1 MLSSSV
7 ATVGE
12 TTGTRLKQDR
22 LPCLFNLYKS
32 KCCTIPPSS
41 LAQALVLVAA
51 LVSPSWACSAACG
64 APPTRTARRRG
75 RSAQG
80 ACQRASC
87 SQETHLYVG
96 VLLLLGLHAAHEEA
110 GVHLAAGEVEQLH
123 VLHSSQWSQSQ
134 WNWADGG
141 STWAHFI
148 KSAFAMKPS
157 SLEIFLIC
165 VLVSSSCGII
175 NQCEDVWSVDSR

>member
-1 MLSSSV
+1 MKLGTFNFCSQSLNVTLRPFVLSSSV

-12 TTGTRLKQDR
+12 TTGTRLKQGR
-22 LPCLFNLYKS
+22 LPCLFNYKS

-41 LAQALVLVAA
+41 LAQARVLVAA

-87 SQETHLYVG
+87 SQEPHLDVG

-110 GVHLAAGEVEQLH
+110 GVHLAPGEVEQLH
-123 VLHSSQWSQSQ
+123 VLHS
-134 WNWADGG
+134 GG
-141 STWAHFI
+141 GLSGTGR
-148 KSAFAMKPS
+148 
-157 SLEIFLIC
+157 LEAAPGHIL
-165 VLVSSSCGII
+165 
-175 NQCEDVWSVDSR
+175 

>member
-1 MLSSSV
+1 MKLGTFNFCSQSLNVTLRPFVLSSSV

-41 LAQALVLVAA
+41 LAQARVLVVA

-80 ACQRASC
+80 ACQRAS
-87 SQETHLYVG
+87 SQEPHLYVG

-123 VLHSSQWSQSQ
+123 VLHS
-134 WNWADGG
+134 GG
-141 STWAHFI
+141 GLSGTGR
-148 KSAFAMKPS
+148 
-157 SLEIFLIC
+157 LEAAPGHIL
-165 VLVSSSCGII
+165 
-175 NQCEDVWSVDSR
+175 

>member
-1 MLSSSV
+1 MKLGTFNFYSQSKNVTLRPFVLSSSV

-41 LAQALVLVAA
+41 LAQARVLVAA

-80 ACQRASC
+80 AYQRAS
-87 SQETHLYVG
+87 SQEPHLDVG

-123 VLHSSQWSQSQ
+123 VLHSSQ
-134 WNWADGG
+134 
-141 STWAHFI
+141 
-148 KSAFAMKPS
+148 
-157 SLEIFLIC
+157 
-165 VLVSSSCGII
+165 
-175 NQCEDVWSVDSR
+175 